1 MSESNAS
8 PREYRQR
15 CQQAVATIRE
25 AVDLADQFHPDVAIM
40 DVSVPVMTGDEA
52 TRQIKSYL
60 PDVRVIALS
69 MYDEADK
76 KQSMFE
82 AGAESYILKTIS
94 AEELIAAIRSTRF
107 DARQRPT

>member
-1 MSESNAS
+1 
-8 PREYRQR
+8 
-15 CQQAVATIRE
+15 
-25 AVDLADQFHPDVAIM
+25 
-40 DVSVPVMTGDEA
+40 
-52 TRQIKSYL
+52 
-60 PDVRVIALS
+60 VRVIALS